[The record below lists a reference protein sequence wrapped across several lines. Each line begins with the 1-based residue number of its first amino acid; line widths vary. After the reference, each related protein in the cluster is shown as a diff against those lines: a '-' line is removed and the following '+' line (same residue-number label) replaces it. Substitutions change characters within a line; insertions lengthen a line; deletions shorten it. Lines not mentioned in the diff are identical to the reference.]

1 MDFHYSVVTEKT
13 IDAAIRAL
21 EETLKAR
28 KFGVLWQMDIPA
40 KLQEKGVDFTMPFR
54 VLEVCNPHEANRVLT
69 QNPMVGY
76 FLPCKIVVY
85 EMDGQTHIGMPKP
98 SVLMGIIGDSSLE
111 ELAHNV
117 EVNLKSAIDEA
128 R

>member
-1 MDFHYSVVTEKT
+1 MDFQYSVVTDKT
-13 IDAAIRAL
+13 IDAAILSL
-21 EETLKAR
+21 EETLKAQ

-40 KLQEKGVDFTMPFR
+40 KLREKGVDFDMPFR
-54 VLEVCNPHEANRVLT
+54 VLEVCNPHEAKRVLT
-69 QNPMVGY
+69 QNPMVGN

-85 EMDGQTHIGMPKP
+85 EMDGRTHIGMPKP

-111 ELAHNV
+111 ELARNV
-117 EVNLKSAIDEA
+117 EHNLKTAIDEA